1 MVPVSSLLHKQSTS
15 QKPAV
20 LPPPLPTTTD
30 VLLPT
35 SISTAATLSTSVRSE
50 DDDVGNRVAAALSA
64 LALATTGPALAPMND
79 TQTTTSLPPATSVV
93 LPTAAIPSVAVFD
106 PSLLIPSSVSAS
118 FSEPLNAVQ
127 STLNSMIPTALTL
140 HALLPKPA
148 KLPAVAEM
156 SAHDLVRELTS
167 VHCMR
172 EAETAAAIEY
182 LETSSSVASSSFLS
196 PSGFSSS
203 LNGESGDIV
212 QGTLE
217 IRFRGEETSMPF
229 ELDGSPS
236 GKFVNSLRLVAETC
250 VSSTS
255 DASVKDIKPSVA
267 FSVEIPSSLDVS
279 TLAFDVPRLTMTAN
293 EPTVGPAPARNALKT
308 LKMFV
313 AAATSSGMSSSPAF
327 FDNMCEKRLAP
338 IAHMRCRVFPHSEL
352 SPSQSEARVQA
363 MLERLRAL
371 TGYEFYVPIASLAQT
386 RLGSSHVPFMSS
398 SSGTTSAAK
407 NKIKRDRRI
416 FSPLSMKGPGDTVAT
431 FASSNSSTVSF
442 QGGVMSPQASS
453 STLFSPQQQTAITP
467 SGSSSALS
475 FVTNASRFAATTPG
489 GPLIRPQITTATLPC
504 SLTPPPQAQR
514 ALARFVSRY
523 DKSRSR
529 TIASPASFD
538 REYHTPLLRSMQSGL
553 DAMVGQRRE
562 EEAHM
567 ARATLVRPQKH
578 PQGGYYY
585 VSVETG
591 RAVPPHDY
599 EKVYLSEVSFATE
612 FINTQAIEGWAA
624 EAATRAEELAAMTP
638 DERAILDAKEEEAK
652 MQRIAWWDQDVEEGV
667 VLLPTVDSTVST
679 ASSTIQASNASPLGE
694 TIAQFVSMWLSTAKE
709 ANKKSFVA
717 EPVSQPLEST
727 TPLAPST
734 LASPVASQRCIDD
747 TVAIV
752 AARAAKLL
760 LPAGAPS
767 PSSALLTATS
777 SSIAPSASESALW
790 ASVAAAVAIYVNSQK
805 QQLPSI
811 EADSHAAGTFT
822 LSAIGLEAEIDRLL
836 TVKEIDSNSSSS
848 ASATQNNST
857 VVLDVEEGADSFG
870 PQVEAVLEDA
880 IAAFGAANDEAQQE
894 DEDNDRKKDASSSS
908 SPQARVLAG
917 ISLQLLPNGA
927 SSSRIEAS
935 SAKKKSPFKSPALP
949 SSLQEEAPLETW
961 SPSEVEIASSTLAV
975 KRLFT
980 GSPMN
985 ALRSAGFKSIVEP
998 SIDSVEVAS
1007 MAHPKPFSLSLESSL
1022 FTSLEEGDGAG
1033 GSSSLTADSKG
1044 GSSSESTILSAVR
1057 IELLSFET
1065 QRDGLSP
1072 STADDDEHSL
1082 SSTFESG
1089 SCSDEK
1095 VNTDKPTSIDVF
1107 APASPERLPA
1117 SVMRIFS
1124 PQKRVATTPSST
1136 ASNVYREY
1144 GSSSPQM
1151 SKETAAFNSAAD
1163 LVLPSITL
1171 LPTFNGSSAAVT
1183 VTASTPPPPPAPT
1196 ARSIAAVRL
1205 QPLVSPIST
1214 AFSQRAATAIS
1225 TIIFDDNFVS
1235 PGTRI
1240 TLPEVRSTLKP
1251 VASPI
1256 NVSGALAASSKVSSP
1271 DLLFF
1276 PQENL
1281 TVKPTTRQSPRPL
1294 SE

>member
-1 MVPVSSLLHKQSTS
+1 
-15 QKPAV
+15 
-20 LPPPLPTTTD
+20 
-30 VLLPT
+30 
-35 SISTAATLSTSVRSE
+35 
-50 DDDVGNRVAAALSA
+50 
-64 LALATTGPALAPMND
+64 
-79 TQTTTSLPPATSVV
+79 
-93 LPTAAIPSVAVFD
+93 
-106 PSLLIPSSVSAS
+106 
-118 FSEPLNAVQ
+118 
-127 STLNSMIPTALTL
+127 
-140 HALLPKPA
+140 
-148 KLPAVAEM
+148 
-156 SAHDLVRELTS
+156 
-167 VHCMR
+167 
-172 EAETAAAIEY
+172 
-182 LETSSSVASSSFLS
+182 
-196 PSGFSSS
+196 
-203 LNGESGDIV
+203 
-212 QGTLE
+212 
-217 IRFRGEETSMPF
+217 
-229 ELDGSPS
+229 
-236 GKFVNSLRLVAETC
+236 
-250 VSSTS
+250 
-255 DASVKDIKPSVA
+255 
-267 FSVEIPSSLDVS
+267 
-279 TLAFDVPRLTMTAN
+279 
-293 EPTVGPAPARNALKT
+293 
-308 LKMFV
+308 
-313 AAATSSGMSSSPAF
+313 
-327 FDNMCEKRLAP
+327 
-338 IAHMRCRVFPHSEL
+338 
-352 SPSQSEARVQA
+352 
-363 MLERLRAL
+363 
-371 TGYEFYVPIASLAQT
+371 
-386 RLGSSHVPFMSS
+386 
-398 SSGTTSAAK
+398 
-407 NKIKRDRRI
+407 
-416 FSPLSMKGPGDTVAT
+416 
-431 FASSNSSTVSF
+431 
-442 QGGVMSPQASS
+442 
-453 STLFSPQQQTAITP
+453 
-467 SGSSSALS
+467 
-475 FVTNASRFAATTPG
+475 
-489 GPLIRPQITTATLPC
+489 
-504 SLTPPPQAQR
+504 
-514 ALARFVSRY
+514 
-523 DKSRSR
+523 
-529 TIASPASFD
+529 
-538 REYHTPLLRSMQSGL
+538 MQSGL

-638 DERAILDAKEEEAK
+638 DERAMLDTKEEEAR
-652 MQRIAWWDQDVEEGV
+652 MQKIAWWDQDVEEGV
-667 VLLPTVDSTVST
+667 VLLPTVESTVST
-679 ASSTIQASNASPLGE
+679 ASSTIQTMNTSPLGE
-694 TIAQFVSMWLSTAKE
+694 TIAQFVSMWLSAAKE
-709 ANKKSFVA
+709 ANEKSFA
-717 EPVSQPLEST
+717 AAPASQPLEST
-727 TPLAPST
+727 PPFAPST

-767 PSSALLTATS
+767 PSSSLLTATS
-777 SSIAPSASESALW
+777 SSIASIAPSASESALW

-805 QQLPSI
+805 QELPSI
-811 EADSHAAGTFT
+811 EADSQTAGTFT

-836 TVKEIDSNSSSS
+836 AVKEVDLISSSS

-894 DEDNDRKKDASSSS
+894 DEENDRKKDASSSS

-935 SAKKKSPFKSPALP
+935 SAKKKSPFKSPANS

-998 SIDSVEVAS
+998 SNDSITEVAS
-1007 MAHPKPFSLSLESSL
+1007 SIMHPKPFSLSLESSL

-1044 GSSSESTILSAVR
+1044 GSSSESTSDSQSILSAVR

-1089 SCSDEK
+1089 SCCDEK
-1095 VNTDKPTSIDVF
+1095 ANTDKPTSIDVF

-1124 PQKRVATTPSST
+1124 PQKRVATTPSSS

-1151 SKETAAFNSAAD
+1151 SKETTAFNSAAD
-1163 LVLPSITL
+1163 LVLPSIAL
-1171 LPTFNGSSAAVT
+1171 LPTFNGSSAAVS

-1225 TIIFDDNFVS
+1225 TITFDDNFVT

-1240 TLPEVRSTLKP
+1240 SLPEVRSTLKP
-1251 VASPI
+1251 VTSPI
-1256 NVSGALAASSKVSSP
+1256 NVSGAFASSGKVSSSP

-1281 TVKPTTRQSPRPL
+1281 AAVKTTTRQSPRPL